1 MLTHL
6 LLMFWLHFN
15 AAQCFAVTKH
25 IQQTTLL
32 PYICSK
38 HHSLKCFLPGKGY
51 QSNCEFTYIAFCT
64 VFSILTAFWITV
76 VLLQQSGDVHP
87 NPGPVSVSSDSMS
100 DSSATSVLS
109 STTLSK
115 HLSFVHYNVQSILPK
130 LDVLFSELCD
140 FDILAFSESWL
151 NTAVTDDDLSLQ
163 LYHKLERKDRVGD
176 SHGGV
181 ILYVKDT
188 LHYTRRMD
196 LEPNGIEF
204 LWIELVL
211 KHKHILF
218 GLFYRPPSSNA
229 AYLSSI
235 EDSVHLAID
244 TGIQEIIV
252 TGDFNCNMLN
262 TQLSV
267 KIRDLCEQFSLE
279 QVINEPTH
287 YTEHSSSL
295 LDVIL
300 TSNKDHLILSGVGDP
315 FLTQDVRYHCPVYG
329 ILNFSKPKC
338 KSFVRRTWS
347 FDQGDYTLLREKAS
361 TTNWEDMYDP
371 DVNNKLGGHV

>member
-1 MLTHL
+1 MVGPT
-6 LLMFWLHFN
+6 
-15 AAQCFAVTKH
+15 
-25 IQQTTLL
+25 
-32 PYICSK
+32 YICSK
-38 HHSLKCFLPGKGY
+38 HHCLKCFLPGKGY

-64 VFSILTAFWITV
+64 FFSILTAVWITV

-87 NPGPVSVSSDSMS
+87 NPGTASVSSDSMS

-151 NTAVTDDDLSLQ
+151 NPAVTDDDLSIQ
-163 LYHKLERKDRVGD
+163 LYHKPERKDRVGD

-188 LHYTRRMD
+188 LHYTRRRD
-196 LEPNGIEF
+196 LEPNGIEC

-235 EDSVHLAID
+235 DDSVHLAID

-262 TQLSV
+262 AQLSV

-287 YTEHSSSL
+287 YT
-295 LDVIL
+295 
-300 TSNKDHLILSGVGDP
+300 
-315 FLTQDVRYHCPVYG
+315 
-329 ILNFSKPKC
+329 
-338 KSFVRRTWS
+338 
-347 FDQGDYTLLREKAS
+347 TLLFLIRCYSYK
-361 TTNWEDMYDP
+361 
-371 DVNNKLGGHV
+371 